1 MAVGTPGTL
10 GWSLRPAISHRNG
23 KSLSKEAEIQVCL
36 NPPEENLD
44 QSHFSGQLQLK
55 VLALSAVV
63 IPTSEKPKTVVNL

>member
-1 MAVGTPGTL
+1 M
-10 GWSLRPAISHRNG
+10 
-23 KSLSKEAEIQVCL
+23 KSLTKDVEIRVCT

-63 IPTSEKPKTVVNL
+63 IPASEKPKTAVKL